1 MSYSSPSSRKSRK
14 AASLSNVYYSNAVYF
29 PNRQIY
35 NGHTPGSLN
44 YSCISTVYYSFA
56 TVTADGSV
64 LVNPPLDFKPLGDIT
79 LTLLMSS

>member
-1 MSYSSPSSRKSRK
+1 MSTSSSLKSRK

-29 PNRQIY
+29 SNRQIY

-56 TVTADGSV
+56 SVASDGSV
-64 LVNPPLDFKPLGDIT
+64 LV
-79 LTLLMSS
+79 TLLPPKVASQGAED